1 MGLQFSIFPG
11 GEEINN
17 QDKTITENGTYTADE
32 GYTGLGIV
40 EVNVPSIGTSVEA
53 WANGTAKNAQVGD
66 KVVLNNIVAANTM
79 LMDGVQASFTINQGS
94 DTGSPNQVPGGVITS
109 DSYFAALNPRVTGVT
124 SQVGAYGSRT
134 SDTSWS
140 IIKDTSS
147 RPFGYSLLDPE
158 RKICSING
166 FSTRSNYELQLGL
179 VSNGKFNTSFYFSDT
194 YTTANGVTLC
204 KDIFYHPLG
213 RSGGGNRLLAI
224 YSNGTITAIS
234 WPSGISSTHFAR
246 LVVYYDGKYYFY
258 TGAYNDTSCTE
269 RIYNPSTGSFSS
281 TSYSVTGLPLLPSDN
296 TYLYDR
302 LFLRYLGD
310 FSGKYFIAK
319 STNSSVQIYERISGH
334 PGANQVYAVRAD
346 LSAIF
351 SKINNSAL
359 ICNDVQIDPSN
370 GYTYIYVADYY
381 ANQVFARFK
390 DGVIEE
396 LPPPFEKNIVHTMSA
411 AAMNWNDG
419 LFMCS
424 SLYPNNTSGSN
435 PLTVYVKSTDVIA
448 PFEYCANSFADR
460 YVVSDSIT
468 GFVSNKRN
476 AFDGTILT
484 VDTVKDPRKEPWSD
498 IGKLYGFDVT
508 VIKGE

>member
-1 MGLQFSIFPG
+1 MSISTAIQNAQ
-11 GEEINN
+11 EKVRNA
-17 QDKTITENGTYTADE
+17 YTAVSDK
-32 GYTGLGIV
+32 GGA
-40 EVNVPSIGTSVEA
+40 VPTVQNLNNLPEAINSISGGGGDSVEA

-66 KVVLNNIVAANTM
+66 KVVLNNIVAADTM
-79 LMDGVQASFTINQGS
+79 LMDGVQASFSVDHGS
-94 DTGSPNQVPGGVITS
+94 SSGSPNQVPGGVISS
-109 DSYFAALNPRVTGVT
+109 DSYFTALNPRGTGLT
-124 SQVGAYGSRT
+124 NQVGVYGSRT

-140 IIKDTSS
+140 IIKDTLS
-147 RPFGYSLLDPE
+147 RPFGYSLLDPK
-158 RKICSING
+158 RKICSVNG
-166 FSTRSNYELQLGL
+166 YSTRSKTELQLGL
-179 VSNGKFNTSFYFSDT
+179 VSNGKFNTSFYFEDS

-213 RSGGGNRLLAI
+213 RSGSGNRLLAI
-224 YSNGTITAIS
+224 YSNGTITVIS
-234 WPSGISSTHFAR
+234 WPGISGSHFAR
-246 LVVYYDGKYYFY
+246 LVSYYDGKYYFY

-269 RIYNPSTGSFSS
+269 RIYDPNTGSFSS
-281 TSYSVTGLPLLPSDN
+281 TSYSVTGLPPLSSDA

-302 LFLRYLGD
+302 VFLRYLGD
-310 FSGKYFIAK
+310 FSGKYFIVK

-334 PGANQVYAVRAD
+334 PGANQTYAARAD

-359 ICNDVQIDPSN
+359 ICNDVQIDPST

-396 LPPPFEKNIVHTMSA
+396 LPPPFDKDIVHTMSA

-424 SLYPNNTSGSN
+424 SLYPNASGSN

-468 GFVSNKRN
+468 GFVSDKRN

-498 IGKLYGFDVT
+498 IGKLYGFDVKVT
-508 VIKGE
+508 KGD